1 MGPSPRVPRPQRVP
15 AGSWRPV
22 CSDGGVSIHDSPE
35 TTPIGHVPTTGR
47 GSMPFALLDGEPLVA
62 LATWALGDAGVELMD
77 FTVDLADVR
86 GEGRALV
93 LHDPLCPLTPVDFIR
108 EAVATSEKEDV
119 VVVGVQAV
127 TDTVKSVS
135 GGLVG
140 DTVDREGLWRVTS
153 PVVLP
158 AGVVA
163 ELDEWPDDDFAG
175 LVSRLRERYDVRF
188 LEAPALGRRVED
200 ESALVLLE
208 ALAAEEA

>member
-1 MGPSPRVPRPQRVP
+1 
-15 AGSWRPV
+15 
-22 CSDGGVSIHDSPE
+22 VSIHDSAE
-35 TTPIGHVPTTGR
+35 TTTPIGHVPTTGR

-86 GEGRALV
+86 GESRALV

-108 EAVATSEKEDV
+108 DAVATSEKEDV

-127 TDTVKSVS
+127 TDTVKSAS

-140 DTVDREGLWRVTS
+140 DTVDREGLWTVTS

-163 ELDEWPDDDFAG
+163 ELDEWPDDDFVG
-175 LVSRLRERYDVRF
+175 LVTRLRARYDVRF

-208 ALAAEEA
+208 ALAAEES